1 MKIEIELEDDK
12 LCYYKDYLKYSYW
25 GFKEEYNNFFVS
37 KDDYDKIIQNGIKL
51 VEQIKTEINK
61 ELAKRFDE
69 KEKEIR
75 YQTYLE
81 LKKEFE

>member
-12 LCYYKDYLKYSYW
+12 LGYYKDYLKYSNW
-25 GFKEEYNNFFVS
+25 SFCNNWRDFFLS
-37 KDDYDKIIQNGIKL
+37 RKDFDNIVQSGTEL
-51 VEQIKTEINK
+51 AEQIETEINK
-61 ELAKRFDE
+61 ELVKRFDE

-75 YQTYLE
+75 YQKYLE

>member
-1 MKIEIELEDDK
+1 MKFEIELEDDK
-12 LCYYKDYLKYSYW
+12 LGYYKDYLKYSYW
-25 GFKEEYNNFFVS
+25 SFNKEWNSLFIS
-37 KDDYDKIIQNGIKL
+37 KSDYDNIIQNGIKL

-61 ELAKRFDE
+61 ELVKRFDE

-75 YQTYLE
+75 YQKYLE

>member
-12 LCYYKDYLKYSYW
+12 LGYYKDYLKYSYW
-25 GFKEEYNNFFVS
+25 NFCNNWREFFLS
-37 KDDYDKIIQNGIKL
+37 KGDYDKIIQNGIKL

-75 YQTYLE
+75 YQKYLE